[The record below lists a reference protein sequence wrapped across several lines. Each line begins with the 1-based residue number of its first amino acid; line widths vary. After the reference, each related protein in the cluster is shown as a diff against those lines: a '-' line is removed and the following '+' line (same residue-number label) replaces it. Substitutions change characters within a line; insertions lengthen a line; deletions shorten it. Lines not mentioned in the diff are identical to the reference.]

1 MDELQRIP
9 VLEQAIIMAKAYKN
23 VALVMTV
30 FQKLYEVHGQIIQKE
45 KRFVSLSETVEKLCN
60 NYEVK
65 K

>member
-1 MDELQRIP
+1 
-9 VLEQAIIMAKAYKN
+9 MAKAYRN

-30 FQKLYEVHGQIIQKE
+30 FQKLYEIHGQIIQKE